1 MAQGGRSSLQGRRRG
16 IDPWIR
22 TDPLEE
28 EMTTHFSI
36 FAWEIPWREGPGGIQ
51 SMRVVKEWD
60 TTYRLKGNKL
70 SYSSGGRSLKWVSLG

>member
-16 IDPWIR
+16 FDPWIR
-22 TDPLEE
+22 KDPLEE

-51 SMRVVKEWD
+51 SMRVAKE
-60 TTYRLKGNKL
+60 
-70 SYSSGGRSLKWVSLG
+70 